1 VCFVLVDNSSRYP
14 VSQKEYTQKTG
25 RLLAHRIGQI
35 LQQLGYRTWICKGQK
50 NGVDLKVYDL
60 NGNLILVAEILNW
73 SCRSNLPEERKAWII
88 ENLSEYPC
96 NKLLIYTAVENEGM
110 LDDLSTYGI
119 STLKLEDQILPKFFY
134 HHFERKCQIVNR
146 KIDSKETSLQIKLK
160 LKEYLQS
167 LRLENL
173 VLNADIEIDT
183 NNGVF
188 SEQSSSSM

>member
-1 VCFVLVDNSSRYP
+1 VFCIVDIYSRYP

-25 RLLAHRIGQI
+25 FLLAHRIGQI
-35 LQQLGYRTWICKGQK
+35 FKQLGYRPWICKGQK
-50 NGVDLKVYDL
+50 NGVDLKLFDQDK
-60 NGNLILVAEILNW
+60 NFIFVAEILNW
-73 SCRSNLPEERKAWII
+73 SCRTRMSEKRKAWII
-88 ENLSEYPC
+88 QNLSEYSC
-96 NKLLIYTAVENEGM
+96 TRLLIFTAMRDEKM
-110 LDDLSTYGI
+110 LDDLSVYGI

-134 HHFERKCQIVNR
+134 RHFERKGQVINR
-146 KIDSKETSLQIKLK
+146 KIDSKETSLHIKLK

-173 VLNADIEIDT
+173 VLNANLEIDT